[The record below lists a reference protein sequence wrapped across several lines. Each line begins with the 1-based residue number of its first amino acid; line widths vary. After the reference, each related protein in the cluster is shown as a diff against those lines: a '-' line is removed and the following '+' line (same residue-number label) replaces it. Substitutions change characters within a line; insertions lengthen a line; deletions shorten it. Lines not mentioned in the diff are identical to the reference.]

1 MYRSVRLVKGNAAA
15 IAVEAPAR
23 RSAGVEA
30 VMSRLRAEYPAQDP
44 AATAADSAGA
54 EAPGQGAYLARCVM
68 LQTVGAALIAGL
80 CIAGV
85 AGKPFQGDNA
95 FLCWII
101 VAMGLGG
108 IACVFTQRWRDVHWI
123 ATHVVRIGLLG
134 TVIGLIVAFSAA
146 AGGDSSDPSAVK
158 AMVGAVVNGMYVSL
172 YATLLGIATNLWLK
186 INLRLLGND
195 HG

>member
-1 MYRSVRLVKGNAAA
+1 MYRSVRLVKGDAAA

-23 RSAGVEA
+23 RSSGAA
-30 VMSRLRAEYPAQDP
+30 ALMSRLRTEYPAQD
-44 AATAADSAGA
+44 TESAGTDSVN
-54 EAPGQGAYLARCVM
+54 EAAPAQGAYIARCVT
-68 LQTVGAALIAGL
+68 LQTLGAALIAGL
-80 CIAGV
+80 YLAGV

-101 VAMGLGG
+101 VGMGIIGVT
-108 IACVFTQRWRDVHWI
+108 CVFTQRWRDVHWI

-158 AMVGAVVNGMYVSL
+158 AMVGQVVSGMYVSL